1 MEACFTVCT
10 RHFSCFRCACIAL
23 SFPLR
28 TKIRSSKRIHNSE
41 SVYPNRFNNQ
51 DPLGTHTTRLVG
63 LIDDP
68 HLTKEDKS
76 LTTMSAKK
84 AASTKKIASDDSKM
98 DEVADRTAMIADRL
112 KNVYQKSVQPVEKK
126 YRYDYFYESPMLTD
140 VEFDGKTIR

>member
-1 MEACFTVCT
+1 
-10 RHFSCFRCACIAL
+10 
-23 SFPLR
+23 
-28 TKIRSSKRIHNSE
+28 
-41 SVYPNRFNNQ
+41 
-51 DPLGTHTTRLVG
+51 
-63 LIDDP
+63 
-68 HLTKEDKS
+68 
-76 LTTMSAKK
+76 MSAKK